1 MRDGFVSPMPFRAQ
15 YDYSHDAILRSCED
29 SLQRLGLAH
38 IDIVYVHDIGA
49 LTHGAD
55 DGRHWQAL
63 TAGGG
68 LRALARLREERV
80 IGAFGVGVNEVA
92 VCERAMAETRLDVIL
107 LAGRYTLLDQ
117 SALDGLLPAC
127 LAQQTS
133 IVIGGPYNS
142 GILAT
147 GTRGWGDALRL
158 RASECS
164 HDRTSRGDRD
174 HRTRLRRDPAC
185 GGARLRAGAP
195 GGGQRDPRNGQC
207 ASGDPDLGTPCCP
220 DPDSILDSAA
230 RGRVDPPR
238 RACPWRDT
246 MTIDA
251 IRLSPDD
258 NVVVTCRAV
267 DQGTTILVDGVAL
280 TLAQTVPIGHKLAF
294 TAIGAGARVIKY
306 GMPIG
311 SMTEAVQ
318 PGDWVHMHNMQ
329 SDYMPAH
336 LRDATGGTAGE
347 PA

>member
-1 MRDGFVSPMPFRAQ
+1 
-15 YDYSHDAILRSCED
+15 
-29 SLQRLGLAH
+29 
-38 IDIVYVHDIGA
+38 
-49 LTHGAD
+49 
-55 DGRHWQAL
+55 
-63 TAGGG
+63 
-68 LRALARLREERV
+68 
-80 IGAFGVGVNEVA
+80 
-92 VCERAMAETRLDVIL
+92 
-107 LAGRYTLLDQ
+107 
-117 SALDGLLPAC
+117 
-127 LAQQTS
+127 
-133 IVIGGPYNS
+133 
-142 GILAT
+142 
-147 GTRGWGDALRL
+147 
-158 RASECS
+158 
-164 HDRTSRGDRD
+164 
-174 HRTRLRRDPAC
+174 
-185 GGARLRAGAP
+185 
-195 GGGQRDPRNGQC
+195 
-207 ASGDPDLGTPCCP
+207 
-220 DPDSILDSAA
+220 
-230 RGRVDPPR
+230 
-238 RACPWRDT
+238 

>member
-1 MRDGFVSPMPFRAQ
+1 MH
-15 YDYSHDAILRSCED
+15 YDYAPASAAMIARVAAIETIAQDFGVTLPAAA
-29 SLQRLGLAH
+29 LAFVLAH
-38 IDIVYVHDIGA
+38 PAVASVIPGMGSARRVTQTLA
-49 LTHGAD
+49 LHAAPIPTQF
-55 DGRHWQAL
+55 W
-63 TAGGG
+63 TA
-68 LRALARLREERV
+68 LRE
-80 IGAFGVGVNEVA
+80 
-92 VCERAMAETRLDVIL
+92 
-107 LAGRYTLLDQ
+107 AGLIR
-117 SALDGLLPAC
+117 P
-127 LAQQTS
+127 
-133 IVIGGPYNS
+133 
-142 GILAT
+142 
-147 GTRGWGDALRL
+147 DA
-158 RASECS
+158 
-164 HDRTSRGDRD
+164 
-174 HRTRLRRDPAC
+174 PV
-185 GGARLRAGAP
+185 P
-195 GGGQRDPRNGQC
+195 G
-207 ASGDPDLGTPCCP
+207 
-220 DPDSILDSAA
+220 
-230 RGRVDPPR
+230 
-238 RACPWRDT
+238 DT